1 MGADVTVRPSREEDM
16 PAVTEIYGA
25 SVREETASFE
35 LVPPDEAEMRRRRHA
50 LLGAGYPYLVADLNG
65 RVAGYAYASAYR
77 PRPAYSSTV
86 ENSVYV
92 ARWAQ
97 RRGVGRCLMEELIRA
112 CSATGRRQ
120 MIAIIGGS
128 AHKASIELHRSL
140 GFEMVG
146 VLKDVGWKHA
156 QWLDTVLMQL
166 PLGPGASLAPGA
178 ETEGGGA

>member
-1 MGADVTVRPSREEDM
+1 MVADVTVRPSRDEDM
-16 PAVTEIYGA
+16 SAVTDIYA
-25 SVREETASFE
+25 TSVREETASFE
-35 LVPPDEAEMRRRRHA
+35 LAPPDEAEMRRRRDA
-50 LLGAGYPYLVADLNG
+50 LLSAGYPHLVAEIDG
-65 RVAGYAYASAYR
+65 RIAGYAYASAYR
-77 PRPAYSSTV
+77 PRPAYSNTV

-97 RRGVGRCLMEELIRA
+97 RKGVARRLMEELIRA

-128 AHKASIELHRSL
+128 RHKASIELHRSL

-146 VLKDVGWKHA
+146 VLKNVGWKHE

-166 PLGPGASLAPGA
+166 PLGPGASRPPGA
-178 ETEGGGA
+178 DGEENEA

>member
-1 MGADVTVRPSREEDM
+1 MSADVTVRPSRGEDM
-16 PAVTEIYGA
+16 AAVSEIYA
-25 SVREETASFE
+25 ISVREETASFE
-35 LVPPDEAEMRRRRHA
+35 LEPPGEAEMRRRRDA
-50 LLGAGYPYLVADLNG
+50 LLAAGYPHLVAELEG

-77 PRPAYSSTV
+77 PRPAYSNTV

-97 RRGVGRCLMEELIRA
+97 RRGVARRLMEELIEA
-112 CSATGRRQ
+112 CAATGRRQ

-128 AHKASIELHRSL
+128 GHRASIELHQAL

-146 VLKDVGWKHA
+146 VLKGVGWKHS

-166 PLGPGASLAPGA
+166 PLGPGASRPPHAGI
-178 ETEGGGA
+178 EGEQR